1 VSRTVTVSAGST
13 TQVSVTLS
21 QIAQDTGSIY
31 MVTTPQGANA
41 YVDGTYYGITPALAT
56 GLSAGNHEVK
66 LSLAGFKEWVG
77 TVNVVSGSTTT
88 VTQTL
93 HTGTATPTPTQTT
106 GTGTVAVSSS
116 PPGAQ
121 VYIDNA
127 YEGITPVTIPSVA
140 AGSHTILIR
149 EAGYADWQISEEV
162 KSGQTTQV
170 SATLSPLSTP
180 TQGGI
185 PAVLVV
191 IGILALAF
199 VARRK

>member
-1 VSRTVTVSAGST
+1 
-13 TQVSVTLS
+13 
-21 QIAQDTGSIY
+21 
-31 MVTTPQGANA
+31 
-41 YVDGTYYGITPALAT
+41 
-56 GLSAGNHEVK
+56 
-66 LSLAGFKEWVG
+66 
-77 TVNVVSGSTTT
+77 

-93 HTGTATPTPTQTT
+93 HTGTVTPTPTQAT

-127 YEGITPVTIPSVA
+127 YEGITPVTIPA
-140 AGSHTILIR
+140 IPAGSHTILIR

-162 KSGQTTQV
+162 KPGQTTQV
-170 SATLSPLSTP
+170 SATLSALTTP
-180 TQGGI
+180 TEGGI

-191 IGILALAF
+191 VGILAALAF